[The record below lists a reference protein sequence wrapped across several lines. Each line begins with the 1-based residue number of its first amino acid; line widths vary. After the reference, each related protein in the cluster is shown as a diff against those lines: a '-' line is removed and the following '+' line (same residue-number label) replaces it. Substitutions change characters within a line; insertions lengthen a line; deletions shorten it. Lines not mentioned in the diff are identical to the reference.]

1 MSNIS
6 EKEKVSNKTK
16 ETLIMQEIKLLRS
29 AIIGWIGKDSEGL
42 YNEKFAKQ
50 VFKSSEEKDEH
61 VFKDKKSFLKSLNL
75 KV

>member
-6 EKEKVSNKTK
+6 EKEKVSNKAK
-16 ETLIMQEIKLLRS
+16 ETLMMQEIKLLRS

-50 VFKSSEEKDEH
+50 VFKSSREKDENT
-61 VFKDKKSFLKSLNL
+61 FKDKKSFLKSLNL